1 MLHRTLAAVLAVVVL
16 LAATGA
22 RAACST
28 TGVATGS
35 SVTLPFAASGTLP
48 LVDIYDSVSG
58 LCATFNGDGGLN
70 AHITNST
77 VAVTG
82 TFYQATQ
89 PVSGTFYQ
97 ATQPVSGTFW
107 QATQPVSGTF
117 WQATQPMSSIAGGIA
132 DLYSSSPPTPYSGS
146 GAATN
151 IAELEAV
158 RQNTAAGTVTF
169 GGTWPSGGLAI
180 SAESSGLAKIGIVQ
194 PDSQAYVSPSTITT
208 TQIVA
213 LSSGKSI
220 YISSYAFNVSAS
232 ATAVAGYYLE
242 YGTGSNC
249 SVGATEITGQETWPI
264 GQGIV
269 RGSGLGVILTV
280 PASNALCIV
289 TSAAQQVN
297 INVSYT
303 QF

>member
-117 WQATQPMSSIAGGIA
+117 WQATQPVSGTFWQATQPMSSIAGGIA
-132 DLYSSSPPTPYSGS
+132 DLYSSSPPTPYAGS

-158 RQNTAAGTVTF
+158 R
-169 GGTWPSGGLAI
+169 
-180 SAESSGLAKIGIVQ
+180 
-194 PDSQAYVSPSTITT
+194 
-208 TQIVA
+208 
-213 LSSGKSI
+213 
-220 YISSYAFNVSAS
+220 
-232 ATAVAGYYLE
+232 
-242 YGTGSNC
+242 
-249 SVGATEITGQETWPI
+249 
-264 GQGIV
+264 
-269 RGSGLGVILTV
+269 
-280 PASNALCIV
+280 
-289 TSAAQQVN
+289 
-297 INVSYT
+297 
-303 QF
+303 